1 MRSSRKNTR
10 NRVRVFEKRSP
21 YEEDMAFGSFE
32 LNLKFKQNKIIK
44 NRAQWARADNHPP
57 RPPRSTGLSTWAT
70 HVDRAVDRA
79 VDLVQTQVEPSPPWL
94 AYSMLVDFLWSA
106 LSLGLGGKL

>member
-1 MRSSRKNTR
+1 MKKIWPSE
-10 NRVRVFEKRSP
+10 V
-21 YEEDMAFGSFE
+21 FE
-32 LNLKFKQNKIIK
+32 LNLKFKQNKISSENK
-44 NRAQWARADNHPP
+44 NGAQWARADKHPP

-94 AYSMLVDFLWSA
+94 A
-106 LSLGLGGKL
+106 